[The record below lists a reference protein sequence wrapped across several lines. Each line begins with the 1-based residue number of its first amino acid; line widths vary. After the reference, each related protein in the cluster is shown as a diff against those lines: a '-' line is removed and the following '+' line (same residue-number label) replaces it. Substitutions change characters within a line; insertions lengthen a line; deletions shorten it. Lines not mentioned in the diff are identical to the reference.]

1 MKILLSWKKEE
12 ILDKKDIRCII
23 VGGAK
28 LVLPIYYITLRKR
41 IMKYLKQFL
50 LILCI
55 TFVGEL
61 VKYVLPLPIP
71 ASIYGMVILFVGLM
85 TGHIKLSSVK
95 EAGKFLIEIMP
106 VMFIPAGVGLVVSWN
121 VLKPLLSPV
130 AIITFVSFVSVA
142 VATGR
147 TAQWMIKK
155 DEGKGHE

>member
-1 MKILLSWKKEE
+1 MYNSWWCQIGTTNLLCYVKEE
-12 ILDKKDIRCII
+12 DYEIFKA
-23 VGGAK
+23 V
-28 LVLPIYYITLRKR
+28 
-41 IMKYLKQFL
+41 L

-121 VLKPLLSPV
+121 VLKPLLIPV